1 MSKAGQK
8 VLRGLREAA
17 AHARGE
23 PSKVIVHAPA
33 KVNVKAIRARTGLSQ
48 DAFAKRYG
56 FTLDSIQNWES
67 NRREPTGA
75 ARLLLTV
82 IDREPEAVERALHQ
96 RK

>member
-1 MSKAGQK
+1 MTKAGDK

-23 PSKVIVHAPA
+23 PSKVVVHAPA
-33 KVNVKAIRARTGLSQ
+33 RVNVKAIRARTGLSQ
-48 DAFAKRYG
+48 DGFARRYG

-67 NRREPTGA
+67 ERREPTGA
-75 ARLLLTV
+75 ARILLTV
-82 IDREPEAVERALHQ
+82 IDREPDAVERALHR